1 MIIDEDLYKSFLNGN
16 NESFNELVMRY
27 KTQLERFIN
36 RYIKDKETIQDI
48 SQDVFLYLIVKK
60 KDYDF
65 KYSFKTYLYTIAR
78 CRSINYLNR
87 NRIMLDLDDY
97 NSILELDE
105 KIEYKIELKELYKKS
120 IDEINKLT
128 NNQKMSMLLLKD
140 GFTNREIAKII
151 GKNELETKMIIYRAR
166 KKLKNKLEKEV
177 L

>member
-1 MIIDEDLYKSFLNGN
+1 LIIDEDLYKSFLNGN

>member
-1 MIIDEDLYKSFLNGN
+1 MITDEDLYKSFLNGN